1 MKYQQI
7 YVLLILGQEKR
18 KNYKKLRLI
27 VWVKQRKDKQA
38 QKGSLRIIYF
48 GLTFWFKW
56 LKFLV
61 PLSSSCIHVM

>member
-18 KNYKKLRLI
+18 KKYKKLRLT

-48 GLTFWFKW
+48 ELTFWFKW

-61 PLSSSCIHVM
+61 LLSSSCIHVM